1 MTYEEMRE
9 KWKLPVGVGRVG
21 DGWAGLIDEALCA
34 LSEAGLPI
42 PEAVSCVKE
51 KLAGLRIYLH
61 TEFVMQEPVM
71 RILHDV
77 EVRSYSV
84 CETCGEH
91 GSIRTGNWLKVLCE
105 IHGYGRESF
114 SRPCIYRN
122 CEHPAVL
129 PGLTCEKHRNAT
141 LEEVIAMLG
150 EHDETK

>member
-1 MTYEEMRE
+1 MSPSPDLMRS
-9 KWKLPVGVGRVG
+9 LPRPWPSFLLAVGGGLLVG
-21 DGWAGLIDEALCA
+21 A
-34 LSEAGLPI
+34 S
-42 PEAVSCVKE
+42 
-51 KLAGLRIYLH
+51 
-61 TEFVMQEPVM
+61 QEPVM

-105 IHGYGRESF
+105 SHGYGRESF